1 MQTLYT
7 IGHSTRSIE
16 DFVGLL
22 TAYDIQELVDVRTIA
37 GSRRHPQFSSEALA
51 AALEQ
56 AGITYRHLKQL
67 GGLRRPSKDSLN
79 TGWHNL
85 SFRGYADYMAT
96 NAFQQGLQALTTI
109 AEKQPTAIMCAEA
122 VPWRCHRS
130 LIADAL
136 TVQGWHVMHILN
148 KSTAQ
153 PHKPTPFLIVHNG
166 KLIYPAEEGE

>member
-22 TAYDIQELVDVRTIA
+22 TTYDIRELVDVRTIP
-37 GSRRHPQFSSEALA
+37 GSRRHPQFSGEALV
-51 AALEQ
+51 AALEE
-56 AGITYRHLKQL
+56 AGITYRHLKEL

-96 NAFQQGLQALTTI
+96 NAFEQGLQALTTI
-109 AEKQPTAIMCAEA
+109 AEKYPTAIMCAEA

-136 TVQGWHVMHILN
+136 TTQGWQVRHILN
-148 KSTAQ
+148 KTSAHL
-153 PHKPTPFLIVHNG
+153 HKPTPFLTVQNG
-166 KLIYPAEEGE
+166 KLLYPDPAGG

>member
-1 MQTLYT
+1 MLYT
-7 IGHSTRSIE
+7 IGHSTRTIQ

-22 TAYDIQELVDVRTIA
+22 TAYGIQELIDVRTIP
-37 GSRRHPQFSSEALA
+37 GSRRHPQFSGEALA

-56 AGITYRHLKQL
+56 AGITYTHLKQL
-67 GGLRRPSKDSLN
+67 GGLRHPGKDSPN

-96 NAFQQGLQALTTI
+96 DDFLQGLQALTAI
-109 AEKQPTAIMCAEA
+109 AEQHTTAIMCAEA

-136 TVQGWHVMHILN
+136 TVQGWHVLHILN
-148 KSTAQ
+148 KTTAR
-153 PHKPTPFLIVHNG
+153 PHKPTPFLIVQNG
-166 KLIYPAEEGE
+166 KLIYPAPESG